1 VLEKEIERAGI
12 PAVLITALVPTA
24 QTLHAN
30 RIVPGI
36 GITNPLGDP
45 LLSRVEEK
53 ALRKKIVLDALKTLT
68 APPGETNDSRQGD
81 TLCKN

>member
-1 VLEKEIERAGI
+1 MLEKEIERAGI

-30 RIVPGI
+30 RIVAGI

-45 LLSRVEEK
+45 HLSREEEK
-53 ALRKKIVLDALKTLT
+53 SLRKKIVLDALKTLAAT
-68 APPGETNDSRQGD
+68 PSKAKKSQ
-81 TLCKN
+81 

>member
-1 VLEKEIERAGI
+1 MLEKEIERAGI

-24 QTLHAN
+24 QTLRAN

-45 LLSRVEEK
+45 NLTREEEK
-53 ALRKKIVLDALKTLT
+53 TLRKKIVLDALKTL
-68 APPGETNDSRQGD
+68 AAKPGKAKNLQQGD
-81 TLCKN
+81 VT